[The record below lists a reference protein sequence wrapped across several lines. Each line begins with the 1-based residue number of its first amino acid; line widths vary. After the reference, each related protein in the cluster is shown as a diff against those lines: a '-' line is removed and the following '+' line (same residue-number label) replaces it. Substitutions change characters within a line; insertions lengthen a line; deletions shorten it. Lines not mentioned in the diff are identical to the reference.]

1 MKKVGGGAYVSPS
14 ALAQSG
20 VAANT
25 AMKLSEQGEQR
36 RLSSFI
42 HFLAHHTIPKNEC
55 S

>member
-36 RLSSFI
+36 R
-42 HFLAHHTIPKNEC
+42 
-55 S
+55 